1 MFTIQHHSAQ
11 AVPEECFLLRDPVD
25 EGKQCPCH
33 QVFVK
38 IFIYKEML
46 SGIIKRFNYS

>member
-1 MFTIQHHSAQ
+1 M
-11 AVPEECFLLRDPVD
+11 PEECFPLRDSVD
-25 EGKQCPCH
+25 EGEQCPYL

-46 SGIIKRFNYS
+46 SGIIKRINYSENRV